1 MPYHY
6 FRKVVKV
13 VGWFGGDIPTSSK
26 WFETKLPRILFGQG
40 VLSQKMG
47 SYNPKLTESFCR
59 RNRGPIIISEKSKS
73 WVLALGGSVV
83 KGKLVHINQS
93 QPLALPNNQQKH

>member
-1 MPYHY
+1 M
-6 FRKVVKV
+6 VKA

-26 WFETKLPRILFGQG
+26 WFETKLPRILYGQG
-40 VLSQKMG
+40 VLSQKMA
-47 SYNPKLTESFCR
+47 SYNPEVAEWSCGAYFV
-59 RNRGPIIISEKSKS
+59 PIIISGKGKS

-83 KGKLVHINQS
+83 KGKLFQINQS